1 MSSETWRPARVT
13 SSETEH
19 FLTEDEVVARYRQ
32 ALAAGTLRNWRS
44 KGIGPPFIRI
54 GKAVLYARADLEA
67 WEARQRS
74 RPQDDI
80 SGRPAESDSNASRH
94 RD

>member
-1 MSSETWRPARVT
+1 MT
-13 SSETEH
+13 SSESEH
-19 FLTEDEVVARYRQ
+19 FLTEDEVVTRYRQ

-67 WEARQRS
+67 WEAGQRS
-74 RPQDDI
+74 TPHGGA
-80 SGRPAESDSNASRH
+80 SGLPDEDDSNSSRH
-94 RD
+94 RG